1 MRGHNIIRLRT
12 NGRKEL
18 LCYVAGSIL
27 AILYC
32 FWALNLWNYDFNVPF
47 WYRDGDTL
55 FSAMAL
61 KRWIDGYFSTESL
74 GAPFGSLLID
84 FPIFGDTL
92 NIATRVFLL
101 LLNGGNV
108 GISIN
113 LFYIFLFPATFCS
126 SFYVMRKLDITK
138 WIAFLC
144 AMLYTALP
152 YRILRNT
159 THLDLAN
166 FTYIPFCVYICTLIY
181 SQKTGSKLTKSC
193 LIQLGIMLIPMA
205 WSGIYYAFFA
215 CFFIGL
221 TFLLKFLKDKTISK
235 IAVGSFLGIVGLIAL
250 AMIPYLYQYSI
261 YGSNPESPIRSS
273 LEAEVYGLKI
283 TQFFIPNQSH
293 GIPLLDKLLK
303 TYSTAPL
310 PNEGSEYLGIIG
322 AVGLLLS
329 LFTILGF
336 QKENWRLQLLGK
348 LNLGAILLG
357 TIGGFGSIFALL
369 ISPQIRAYNRISVFV
384 AFFSL
389 TTFAILADG
398 LLKKIK
404 WKQVFMIAVALIC
417 AVTLIE
423 QTIFQDNTLMECAQ
437 SYYSDAAFVEQIENY
452 ASEGAM
458 IYQYPYHT
466 FPETPPK
473 NNMGDYALARGY
485 MHSDTLKWSYGD
497 YKGRSSDSWHRN
509 LADKPIAQQIEIMT
523 VVGFEGIYIDTYAY
537 TQEQLSQLTTE
548 IEAVIGTG
556 DVCFGSVDERL
567 LFYGLHNYQKQL
579 QETYSQQELEH
590 MKAQYLMTIQFQG
603 GFYGLEENEMG
614 NWRWCQQTGTLYLNN
629 ISDHEMELTLY
640 ATAATGY
647 AEESKL
653 LISHNDTE
661 RQYTITSSE
670 IEIEYTCTLVPG
682 KNYIQ
687 FSTNAP
693 QVNAPGDSR
702 ELYFRL
708 VNTKIELH

>member
-1 MRGHNIIRLRT
+1 
-12 NGRKEL
+12 
-18 LCYVAGSIL
+18 
-27 AILYC
+27 
-32 FWALNLWNYDFNVPF
+32 
-47 WYRDGDTL
+47 
-55 FSAMAL
+55 
-61 KRWIDGYFSTESL
+61 
-74 GAPFGSLLID
+74 
-84 FPIFGDTL
+84 
-92 NIATRVFLL
+92 
-101 LLNGGNV
+101 
-108 GISIN
+108 
-113 LFYIFLFPATFCS
+113 
-126 SFYVMRKLDITK
+126 
-138 WIAFLC
+138 
-144 AMLYTALP
+144 
-152 YRILRNT
+152 
-159 THLDLAN
+159 
-166 FTYIPFCVYICTLIY
+166 
-181 SQKTGSKLTKSC
+181 
-193 LIQLGIMLIPMA
+193 
-205 WSGIYYAFFA
+205 
-215 CFFIGL
+215 
-221 TFLLKFLKDKTISK
+221 
-235 IAVGSFLGIVGLIAL
+235 
-250 AMIPYLYQYSI
+250 
-261 YGSNPESPIRSS
+261 
-273 LEAEVYGLKI
+273 
-283 TQFFIPNQSH
+283 
-293 GIPLLDKLLK
+293 
-303 TYSTAPL
+303 
-310 PNEGSEYLGIIG
+310 
-322 AVGLLLS
+322 
-329 LFTILGF
+329 
-336 QKENWRLQLLGK
+336 
-348 LNLGAILLG
+348 
-357 TIGGFGSIFALL
+357 
-369 ISPQIRAYNRISVFV
+369 
-384 AFFSL
+384 
-389 TTFAILADG
+389 
-398 LLKKIK
+398 
-404 WKQVFMIAVALIC
+404 MIAVALIC

-437 SYYSDAAFVEQIENY
+437 SYYSDEAFVEQIEDY

-458 IYQYPYHT
+458 IYQYPYHA

-497 YKGRSSDSWHRN
+497 YKGRNSDLWNRD

-537 TQEQLSQLTTE
+537 TQEQLTQLTAE

-603 GFYGLEENEMG
+603 GFYGLEENEIK

-629 ISDHEMELTLY
+629 ISDYEMELTLY

-670 IEIEYTCTLVPG
+670 KEIEYTCTLAPG